1 MCQKEGLV
9 WAFRV
14 ATRHG
19 TYLWRERETLLP
31 VAWRL
36 DTPSSPD
43 VGAGPSSIPGLPSWS
58 QLDPGELPEETFF
71 QLSQPVNVSQ
81 SLWESRLY
89 ARYWEQSRKQS
100 KCQEQTLN
108 KSDAY

>member
-1 MCQKEGLV
+1 MLTSPLCPIM
-9 WAFRV
+9 
-14 ATRHG
+14 ATSLKVSDPSR
-19 TYLWRERETLLP
+19 Y
-31 VAWRL
+31 
-36 DTPSSPD
+36 PSSLGD
-43 VGAGPSSIPGLPSWS
+43 LVRAALGMDPSSSQEA